1 MSTTTDSLRATIHAR
16 QPLMVLSVLLWALC
30 CALPTNAIA
39 EDAVPPAD
47 KTAVVEPPPPPK
59 YSVAPVV
66 VDGHELFSV
75 RGISAYPAKK
85 RAAEIAARIE
95 QLAADPSISPDSVRL
110 EKLPDRILV
119 VSGEATIL
127 QVNKE
132 DAELENISEQLFA
145 ETVVTRIREALQ
157 LYRTER
163 STSHLASSAIFALAA
178 TLLLVLLAYATHRF
192 FNRLNQGVERR
203 YKSLADES
211 RNKVLKLVGSEQ
223 VCKLLS
229 RLISTIKMVLWV
241 VLVYIYIQ
249 LVMGLFPWTRG
260 LGSSL
265 LSVFLDPLRTIGI
278 GFVNALPNIV
288 FLVIL
293 FFITR
298 YILKFTRL
306 YFIGLAVG
314 RMKIS
319 GFDHEWSMPTYRLVR
334 ILVIALA
341 LVVAYP
347 YIPGSSS
354 EAFKAISIFMGVI
367 FSLGSSS
374 LISNIIAGHT
384 MAYRRAFKVGDR
396 IRIGEQLGDVTEIR
410 LLVTHLR
417 TVKNEEIIIPN
428 SIVLNSHIVNYSSL
442 AQQQGLILHT
452 TVGIGYEVPWRQVH
466 AMLLMA
472 AERSEGLLREPPP
485 FVLQKAL
492 GDFAVSYELNVYCAE
507 AGNSPQLYSRLHQN
521 IQDVFNE
528 YAVQIMTPAYER
540 DTPEPKVVPRER
552 WYAEPAQ
559 PPAAKE
565 TET

>member
-1 MSTTTDSLRATIHAR
+1 
-16 QPLMVLSVLLWALC
+16 
-30 CALPTNAIA
+30 
-39 EDAVPPAD
+39 
-47 KTAVVEPPPPPK
+47 
-59 YSVAPVV
+59 
-66 VDGHELFSV
+66 
-75 RGISAYPAKK
+75 
-85 RAAEIAARIE
+85 
-95 QLAADPSISPDSVRL
+95 
-110 EKLPDRILV
+110 
-119 VSGEATIL
+119 
-127 QVNKE
+127 
-132 DAELENISEQLFA
+132 
-145 ETVVTRIREALQ
+145 
-157 LYRTER
+157 
-163 STSHLASSAIFALAA
+163 
-178 TLLLVLLAYATHRF
+178 
-192 FNRLNQGVERR
+192 
-203 YKSLADES
+203 
-211 RNKVLKLVGSEQ
+211 
-223 VCKLLS
+223 
-229 RLISTIKMVLWV
+229 
-241 VLVYIYIQ
+241 
-249 LVMGLFPWTRG
+249 
-260 LGSSL
+260 
-265 LSVFLDPLRTIGI
+265 
-278 GFVNALPNIV
+278 
-288 FLVIL
+288 
-293 FFITR
+293 
-298 YILKFTRL
+298 
-306 YFIGLAVG
+306 
-314 RMKIS
+314 
-319 GFDHEWSMPTYRLVR
+319 
-334 ILVIALA
+334 
-341 LVVAYP
+341 
-347 YIPGSSS
+347 
-354 EAFKAISIFMGVI
+354 
-367 FSLGSSS
+367 